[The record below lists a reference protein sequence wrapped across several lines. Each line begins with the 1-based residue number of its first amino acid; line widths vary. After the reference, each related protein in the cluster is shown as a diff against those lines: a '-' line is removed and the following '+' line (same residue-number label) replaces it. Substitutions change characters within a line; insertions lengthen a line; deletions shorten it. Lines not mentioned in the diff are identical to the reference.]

1 MRALVEEK
9 RNMKTLLKSGLVALC
24 AVAATVLLLG
34 LILCGVLRMEL
45 NTIVQKMNLEMDLY
59 ILPAFILF
67 EFYFLINDLLAHL
80 SKKHRLHF
88 GFDFSEVQFT
98 YDDNYNTPIPLR
110 VKLLQ
115 LYPFSIALVS
125 LGFVLVLITR

>member
-1 MRALVEEK
+1 
-9 RNMKTLLKSGLVALC
+9 MKTLFKSGLVALC

-45 NTIVQKMNLEMDLY
+45 NTIVQKMNSEKDLY
-59 ILPAFILF
+59 IIPAFILL
-67 EFYFLINDLLAHL
+67 EFYFLINDLLAHA
-80 SKKHRLHF
+80 SKKYQLHF
-88 GFDFSEVQFT
+88 GFDFSEVKFT